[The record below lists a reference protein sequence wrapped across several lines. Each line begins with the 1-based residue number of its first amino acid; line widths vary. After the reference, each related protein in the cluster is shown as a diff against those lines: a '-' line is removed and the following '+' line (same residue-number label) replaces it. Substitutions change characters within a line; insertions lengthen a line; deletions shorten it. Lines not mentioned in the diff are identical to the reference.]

1 MCKYCEGLK
10 INPETFNGEQEA
22 LYEDSNL
29 VIQVAQDT
37 PIGRRRGSSSME
49 ILIGSETKYIQI
61 FYCPMCGRKLNHIP
75 SEESSKKEV
84 IWKTSDEWKQ
94 DFGGMLLTIKHFK
107 DRLDKLS
114 EKDVAEIKSNLG
126 YVIEP
131 GTLKFVKDMYDKNL
145 LSDLEVELKEKE
157 GKI

>member
-10 INPETFNGEQEA
+10 INPNTLGGEQDP
-22 LYEDSNL
+22 LYEDQNIIL
-29 VIQVAQDT
+29 QVAQDT
-37 PIGRRRGSSSME
+37 PIGRRHGGSFLDVLVGTE
-49 ILIGSETKYIQI
+49 IKHIQI

-75 SEESSKKEV
+75 SEESIKKEV

-94 DFGGMLLTIKHFK
+94 EFGGRLLTIKHFK

>member
-10 INPETFNGEQEA
+10 INPDTLGGEQDP
-22 LYEDSNL
+22 LYEDPE
-29 VIQVAQDT
+29 VIIQIAQDS
-37 PIGRRRGSSSME
+37 PIGRRHGSSSLD
-49 ILIGSETKYIQI
+49 ILVGSKVRYIQI
-61 FYCPMCGRKLNHIP
+61 FYCPMCGRKLNHIQA
-75 SEESSKKEV
+75 EESIKEEA
-84 IWKTSDEWKQ
+84 IWRTSDDWKQ
-94 DFGGMLLTIKHFK
+94 EFGGMLQTIKHFK

-114 EKDVAEIKSNLG
+114 EKDIAEIKSNMG

-131 GTLKFVKDMYDKNL
+131 GTLKFIKDVYDKNL